1 MSEPC
6 ASAFTLPATL
16 NSLPLLGERLRQFL
30 APRQLA
36 ESWIFMLD
44 LALCEAATNIIRHG
58 YRQDKG
64 ESYHVTFSADARQ
77 VIVTLRDEGQPIPP
91 ALLQAAASGGQPEP
105 AALAE
110 LAESGRGLRLIYDC
124 VDEVSYQ
131 QQGAANLMILRKN
144 LPPAGA

>member
-64 ESYHVTFSADARQ
+64 ESYHVTFSADVRQ